1 MAGLELPTSKIETLE
16 YPADLMN
23 KPYKDHK
30 MPEISAKV
38 IENQSKQRKKW
49 EAKIQK
55 QMKQK
60 PIKKRERK
68 ENAKCNFRTIY

>member
-38 IENQSKQRKKW
+38 IESQCKQRKKW
-49 EAKIQK
+49 EAK
-55 QMKQK
+55 M
-60 PIKKRERK
+60 
-68 ENAKCNFRTIY
+68 